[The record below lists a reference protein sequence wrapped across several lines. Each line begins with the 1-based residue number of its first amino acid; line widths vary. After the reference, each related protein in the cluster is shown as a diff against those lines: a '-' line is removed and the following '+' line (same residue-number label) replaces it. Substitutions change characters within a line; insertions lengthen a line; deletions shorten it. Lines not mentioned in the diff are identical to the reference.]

1 MIVIH
6 NLPLR
11 STLPVAFLNSQ
22 SLAFNNSALFGR
34 MAIAMISSRHFNRNK
49 SGLTESILIR
59 QLYYLISMVCKDIGL
74 DMN

>member
-34 MAIAMISSRHFNRNK
+34 MAIAMISSRHFNRNE
-49 SGLTESILIR
+49 SRLTETILIR
-59 QLYYLISMVCKDIGL
+59 QYYLISMVCKDVGL

>member
-6 NLPLR
+6 NLPRR
-11 STLPVAFLNSQ
+11 STLPVAFLNSN
-22 SLAFNNSALFGR
+22 SLAFNNSALLGR

-49 SGLTESILIR
+49 SGLTETILIR
-59 QLYYLISMVCKDIGL
+59 QLYYLISMVCKDVGL

>member
-6 NLPLR
+6 NLPRR

-49 SGLTESILIR
+49 SGLTEIILIR
-59 QLYYLISMVCKDIGL
+59 QYYLISVVCKDVCL